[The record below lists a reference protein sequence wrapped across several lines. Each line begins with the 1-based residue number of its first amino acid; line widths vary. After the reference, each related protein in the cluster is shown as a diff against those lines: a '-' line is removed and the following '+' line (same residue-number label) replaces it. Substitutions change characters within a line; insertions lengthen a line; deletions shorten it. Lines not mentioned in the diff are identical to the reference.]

1 MPNTRKGEFVWF
13 GYFVW
18 FAVETSGPVGV
29 AGRGI
34 ELVAGSAVGAKYL

>member
-1 MPNTRKGEFVWF
+1 MF

-18 FAVETSGPVGV
+18 FAVDNPVGV